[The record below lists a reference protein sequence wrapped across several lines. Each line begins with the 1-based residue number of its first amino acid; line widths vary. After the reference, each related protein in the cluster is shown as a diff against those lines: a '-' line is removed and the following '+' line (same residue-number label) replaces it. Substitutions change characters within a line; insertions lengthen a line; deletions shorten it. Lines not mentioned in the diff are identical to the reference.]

1 MASAPTRVWR
11 VQSYSEQENTVW
23 PKEGRHVL
31 AQYDDDTVVVYQA
44 YCPEIADYAVKHQ
57 KCVRV
62 TARRCG
68 RVAWFPDPRLYR
80 KGLACK
86 TRLPYLVSRKPHRA
100 KTHPQ
105 GGIMDNRAT
114 NTLLSMGGIYKLF
127 TQIIYP

>member
-62 TARRCG
+62 TCTVRLVPHKHFTDTRRCG
-68 RVAWFPDPRLYR
+68 
-80 KGLACK
+80 
-86 TRLPYLVSRKPHRA
+86 TE
-100 KTHPQ
+100 
-105 GGIMDNRAT
+105 
-114 NTLLSMGGIYKLF
+114 
-127 TQIIYP
+127 